1 MKAILKED
9 AADIVPQLLPGA
21 IFVDVLDIEVLRSA
35 LRVDR
40 VYQIYYRD
48 RPHILHLEFQAD
60 GDEEMAQRLLFYHAG
75 LWRDYKQPVISMVIY
90 LFNAQMPTSPLLEL
104 SGNKKIITFHYH
116 VLGLWTLDARAY
128 VQQHRLSMYTLLP
141 AMGHADAPVLL
152 QALEEL
158 VEYYK
163 DSEAKLARR
172 LLWFG
177 TFLKRANTVTLEDK
191 QKVRQRLDI
200 FDKLLEE
207 NDFVLKQ
214 RALGEERG
222 LSKGREQGLVK
233 GREQGKIDGEV
244 EASQQILLDILQTRY
259 PALAEHIRAR
269 VLQTRQ
275 VEKLREAIKLVVSAA
290 DEQKAHLVLDS
301 LLA

>member
-1 MKAILKED
+1 MHQPYDNSIKAILKED

-90 LFNAQMPTSPLLEL
+90 LFKAPTPTSPLQEL
-104 SGNKKIITFHYH
+104 SGNKEIITFHYH
-116 VLGLWTLDARAY
+116 ILELWTLDARAY

-141 AMGHADAPVLL
+141 AMDHADAPVLL

-177 TFLKRANTVTLEDK
+177 TFLKRADTVTPLDK

-214 RALGEERG
+214 RALGEEQG
-222 LSKGREQGLVK
+222 LSK

-259 PALAEHIRAR
+259 PTLAEHIQAR
-269 VLQTRQ
+269 VLRTRQ
-275 VEKLREAIKLVVSAA
+275 VEKLREAIKFVVNTA

-301 LLA
+301 ILT

>member
-1 MKAILKED
+1 MYQPYDNSMKAILKED

-40 VYQIYYRD
+40 VYQIYYQD
-48 RPHILHLEFQAD
+48 RPHILHLEFQASSD
-60 GDEEMAQRLLFYHAG
+60 KEMAQRLLFYHVG

-104 SGNKKIITFHYH
+104 SGNKRIITFHYH
-116 VLGLWTLDARAY
+116 VLALWTLDAREY

-141 AMGHADAPVLL
+141 AMGHADAHVLL

-177 TFLKRANTVTLEDK
+177 TFLKRADTVTLEDK
-191 QKVRQRLDI
+191 QKVRLRLDV

-214 RALGEERG
+214 RALGE
-222 LSKGREQGLVK
+222 
-233 GREQGKIDGEV
+233 EQGKIDGEV

-259 PALAEHIRAR
+259 PALTEHIRTR

-275 VEKLREAIKLVVSAA
+275 VEKLREAIKLIVNTS
-290 DEQKAHLVLDS
+290 DEQNAHLVLDS
-301 LLA
+301 LLT